1 MATVIRKTRHRQRPK
16 PAKNA
21 NDLRHVQKHIQRI
34 VKHVNEL
41 SGKTQNGFDAVQG
54 SFNKNNLI
62 INLLLDSLPQDLKEA
77 IIKEYEEKV
86 KEGLQ

>member
-21 NDLRHVQKHIQRI
+21 NDLRHVQKYIQRI

-41 SGKTQNGFDAVQG
+41 SGKTQNCFDAVQG